1 MRVVCDSCG
10 ATYKIPDTKLVKD
23 VNRATCRKCGHRML
37 IRKADAPPLGTYPSA
52 ATEEERTV
60 IASAAD
66 LERRARE
73 HLAAAQAATGTRLG
87 ARPPH
92 AEEDPTM
99 VKALAASQGGAAGIS
114 VGRSRNEVPAAP
126 ARIQRRPADEP
137 PTTVSSSI
145 ERMPERHVSQQLRPA
160 QPIPHSPRPPVEDGL
175 KSGAVFDAPRDG
187 PASYD
192 SPRGAPASFDAPRG
206 GGAYDPNAD
215 ARRAAVGRQAVV
227 MDQALRPPV
236 PVASVP
242 QPAPAPHAGFPNG
255 GAGAAMPAPVTPVAA
270 PPQRSGMGAV
280 IGGAV
285 LLVFLGTLGA
295 VAYIFTRPQ
304 EQSPERVDKVT
315 TEQPAEEAPAE
326 AAPAEAVPPEAAPP
340 VEAAP
345 TPEPAPAEVAE
356 AAPPPAPEP
365 VVEKAPEPA
374 PKPSS
379 HSSSSR
385 SSSRSSTSSKSTPPP
400 TSNAIEVPEP
410 PPATKSVAAAKTTTS
425 TKSSAPEVSDD
436 DLLGGGGSTTPTPT
450 PASKP
455 APTPAA
461 VAAPPAPATEE
472 EPTLDTLPLTVLDTI
487 VRNNK
492 NIKRCFFNEQ
502 QKTGVLPSVSVKMK
516 IETNGTV
523 SSAAVA
529 EPTAQQGTELDACLS
544 SAFKSLQFPA
554 FKTPMGA
561 VTYPFKF

>member
-37 IRKADAPPLGTYPSA
+37 IKKPDAPVMGAYPSA

-92 AEEDPTM
+92 AEEDPTI
-99 VKALAASQGGAAGIS
+99 VKTLASPPGGSAGLS
-114 VGRSRNEVPAAP
+114 VGRPRTEVPAAP
-126 ARIQRRPADEP
+126 ARIQRRAPDEP

-145 ERMPERHVSQQLRPA
+145 ERMPERHVSQLGPA

-175 KSGAVFDAPRDG
+175 KSGAVFDAPRGG
-187 PASYD
+187 PASFD
-192 SPRGAPASFDAPRG
+192 APRGGPASFDAPRG
-206 GGAYDPNAD
+206 GGGYDPNAD
-215 ARRAAVGRQAVV
+215 SARRAAAGRQAVV
-227 MDQALRPPV
+227 IDQAMRPPV
-236 PVASVP
+236 PVAPAP
-242 QPAPAPHAGFPNG
+242 QPAPAAHSGFPNG
-255 GAGAAMPAPVTPVAA
+255 GAGAAMPAPMTPAAA
-270 PPQRSGMGAV
+270 PPRRSGMGGLVAGAV
-280 IGGAV
+280 ILA
-285 LLVFLGTLGA
+285 LLGTAGA
-295 VAYIFTRPQ
+295 AAYIFTRTPVD
-304 EQSPERVDKVT
+304 ESPERVDKVT
-315 TEQPAEEAPAE
+315 TEQPAEEAPVE
-326 AAPAEAVPPEAAPP
+326 AAPAEEAPAPEEAAP
-340 VEAAP
+340 VEA
-345 TPEPAPAEVAE
+345 TPEPTPEVAE
-356 AAPPPAPEP
+356 AAPPPVEPEP
-365 VVEKAPEPA
+365 VVEKTPEPP

-379 HSSSSR
+379 RSSR
-385 SSSRSSTSSKSTPPP
+385 SSSRSSTASKSTPPP
-400 TSNAIEVPEP
+400 SSAIEIPEP
-410 PPATKSVAAAKTTTS
+410 PAATKSVAAAKTATS
-425 TKSSAPEVSDD
+425 KPTAPEVSDD
-436 DLLGGGGSTTPTPT
+436 DLLGGSTTTT

-455 APTPAA
+455 APA
-461 VAAPPAPATEE
+461 VVPPPPVAEE

-516 IETNGTV
+516 IETSGSV
-523 SSAAVA
+523 SSASIA
-529 EPTAQQGTELDACLS
+529 EPAAQQGTELDACLS
-544 SAFKSLQFPA
+544 SAFKGLQFPA

-561 VTYPFKF
+561 VTDPFKF